1 MTDDRSA
8 QTLRSIAPY
17 LADWASFQAAYH
29 GIPGLQLA
37 VGRRGEVFVDLAWGK
52 ADVETG
58 EDLTSDHLFRVASHS
73 KTFTGVIVMQLV
85 ERGELRLDDQVG
97 DLVPELD
104 GSRAAGITVRELLGH
119 QGGIIRDSSD
129 GDFWQYRRPFLDRAE
144 VLECVRTEGIVFEP
158 NEHFK
163 YTNIGYSLLG
173 IIIERVTGKTYD
185 EAARTAVVEPLGLA
199 RTGTELEP
207 ARAAEYAAGHTGRIT
222 HDDAR
227 RVVPHVDTRAMAA
240 ATGWYS
246 TALEMVR
253 YGATHVLGDT
263 TLISD
268 ASKRI
273 MQREESRVVVR
284 GSEVGRY
291 GVGIGIGK
299 IGDREVVGHSGGYP
313 GHITRT
319 WIDPV
324 DGLVVSS
331 LTNSVDGVA
340 DLIATGVLQLINL
353 ALGAAEEV
361 AADEVGAGK
370 VSGGVAAGK
379 VTAGAA
385 GAAGKGG
392 DSDLVPPVPADAPF
406 GRFANLWGV
415 SDVVDLGGILH
426 VINPRSPQP
435 VEVTQRLVVSEGR
448 LVQEPVA
455 GFGTVGE
462 PVQVE
467 RDADGAIT
475 SLRIGGLTSWP
486 IEQYRAQTGR

>member
-1 MTDDRSA
+1 MTDDRIA

-73 KTFTGVIVMQLV
+73 KTFTAVIVMQLV
-85 ERGELRLDDQVG
+85 ERGELRLDDHVG
-97 DLVPELD
+97 DLVPEID
-104 GSRAAGITVRELLGH
+104 GSRAAGVTVRELLGH
-119 QGGIIRDSSD
+119 QAGIIRDSSD
-129 GDFWQYRRPFLDRAE
+129 GDFWQHHRPFLDRAE
-144 VLECVRTEGIVFEP
+144 VLECVRTEGVVFEP

-173 IIIERVTGKTYD
+173 IVIEQVTGKTYD
-185 EAARTAVVEPLGLA
+185 EVARTAVVEPLGLT
-199 RTGTELEP
+199 RTGTELDP
-207 ARAAEYAAGHTGRIT
+207 ARATEYAAGHTGRIA
-222 HDDAR
+222 HGDAR
-227 RVVPHVDTRAMAA
+227 RVIPHVDTRAMAA

-253 YGATHVLGDT
+253 YGATHVFGDT

-284 GSEVGRY
+284 GSEHGRY
-291 GVGIGIGK
+291 GVGMALAK

-319 WIDPV
+319 LIDPV

-331 LTNSVDGVA
+331 LTNSVDGAA
-340 DLIATGVLQLINL
+340 DQIATGVIQLINL
-353 ALGAAEEV
+353 ALSAAEEV
-361 AADEVGAGK
+361 AADEV
-370 VSGGVAAGK
+370 AA
-379 VTAGAA
+379 AA
-385 GAAGKGG
+385 SGKGTSGKGVDG
-392 DSDLVPPVPADAPF
+392 DPVPTVPADAPI

-426 VINPRSPQP
+426 TLSPRFAEPA
-435 VEVTQRLVVSEGR
+435 EVAQRLVVSDGR
-448 LVQEPVA
+448 LVQEPVP
-455 GFGTVGE
+455 GYGTVGE

-467 RDADGAIT
+467 HDADGAIT
-475 SLRIGGLTSWP
+475 SVRIGALTAWP
-486 IEQYRAQTGR
+486 VEEYRARVLGG